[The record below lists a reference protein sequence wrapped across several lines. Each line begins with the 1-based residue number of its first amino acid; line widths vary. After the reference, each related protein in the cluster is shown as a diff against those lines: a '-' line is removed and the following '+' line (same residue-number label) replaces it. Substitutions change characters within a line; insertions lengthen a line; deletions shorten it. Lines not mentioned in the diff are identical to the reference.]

1 MIVFTR
7 ESASILFQRRGKGR
21 RWMDLTP
28 IVDVV
33 FLLLVFFV
41 VTARLPTPAM
51 DVSLPEARSGS
62 TAPDEAVRLT
72 IDASGRYFV
81 NGVSAP
87 AEGLSEALRREL
99 ANLGVARVRI
109 QADQRAT
116 VAAFVGALDAA
127 RIAGAIQVAV
137 ENHSPR

>member
-7 ESASILFQRRGKGR
+7 ESASIQFPRRGKAS

-51 DVSLPEARSGS
+51 DVALPEARSGS

-81 NGVSAP
+81 TGVATGTGALQES
-87 AEGLSEALRREL
+87 LRREL
-99 ANLGVARVRI
+99 RRLSTARVRI
-109 QADQRAT
+109 RADQRAS
-116 VAAFVGALDAA
+116 VSAFVGALDGA
-127 RIAGAIQVAV
+127 RLAGATQVAV
-137 ENHSPR
+137 ENEPQR